1 MQFSNTRLVERL
13 VGSRTGTAFRLFIL
27 FTLLGLTVLAFFF
40 SVLIGSRV
48 IPTMEVLNAIFA
60 FDASKADHLV
70 LWGLRLPRSFLGLA
84 AGAALGVA
92 GVITQG
98 ITRNPLG
105 SPGIL
110 GINAGAAFAVVAAI
124 YIFKISNPVHYI
136 WFALAG
142 ATIAAIVSYTLGTIG
157 HGGRSPTRLALA
169 GMIVGGMLSAW
180 TSITLLTSLR
190 TFDQVRFWLV
200 GSLSKVSFDGVWVIG
215 ITMPIG
221 FLLAVVLAASL
232 NTIALGDDM
241 AASLG
246 LKLQRTRFLSLCA
259 TVLLAGSATAVAG
272 PIGFV
277 GLAAPHIVRGLI
289 GSDHKW
295 LLPASMFGGAAL
307 LLAADIVGRMLV
319 RPSELEAGIVMGLV
333 GAPILIYIAR
343 RAGEHRQ

>member
-1 MQFSNTRLVERL
+1 MQLSKTELTEGFAGL
-13 VGSRTGTAFRLFIL
+13 RTGTPFRLFVIL
-27 FTLLGLTVLAFFF
+27 ALVCLTTLAFFF

-48 IPTMEVLNAIFA
+48 IPAAEVLNALFA
-60 FDASKADHLV
+60 YDATKADHLV
-70 LWGLRLPRSFLGLA
+70 LWGLRLPRTFLGLA
-84 AGAALGVA
+84 VGAAMGVA

-110 GINAGAAFAVVAAI
+110 GINAGAAFAVVMAI
-124 YIFKISNPVHYI
+124 YIFQISNPAYYI
-136 WFALAG
+136 WFALTG
-142 ATIAAIVSYTLGTIG
+142 AAITAILTYTLGTVG

-169 GMIVGGMLSAW
+169 GMIVAGMLSAW
-180 TSITLLTSLR
+180 TSIMLLTSLR
-190 TFDQVRFWLV
+190 TFDQARFWLV
-200 GSLSKVSFDGVWVIG
+200 GSLSKVSFEGVWI
-215 ITMPIG
+215 IAFTMPIG
-221 FLLAVVLAASL
+221 FLLAAVLAASL
-232 NTIALGDDM
+232 NTIALGDDL

-246 LKLQRTRFLSLCA
+246 LKLQRTRFLALGA

-295 LLPASMFGGAAL
+295 LLPASLFGGATL

-333 GAPILIYIAR
+333 GAPILIFIAR
-343 RAGEHRQ
+343 RAGEHKQ